1 MNEKLKSFLLND
13 QIFYGF
19 IVILV
24 ALASFGLGRAS
35 LVNSGEN
42 LAQNESYTE
51 PKTVVAASL
60 PTAAPKTTPVSTAPA
75 SPQVDTDAAL
85 VASKSGTKYHLL
97 TCPGAKQI
105 KEENKVYF
113 ASVTEAEAAGYKPA
127 ANCPQLQ

>member
-35 LVNSGEN
+35 LVDSGLN

-51 PKTVVAASL
+51 PKTVAAASL
-60 PTAAPKTTPVSTAPA
+60 PTAAPRTTPAATAPA
-75 SPQVDTDAAL
+75 SPQVATDAAL
-85 VASKSGTKYHLL
+85 VASKSGTKYHLM

>member
-1 MNEKLKSFLLND
+1 MNEKLKSLLLND
-13 QIFYGF
+13 QIFYGCV
-19 IVILV
+19 VILV

-35 LVNSGEN
+35 VVEISTITPEKVVV
-42 LAQNESYTE
+42 TE
-51 PKTVVAASL
+51 VGR
-60 PTAAPKTTPVSTAPA
+60 TAPA
-75 SPQVDTDAAL
+75 LLPVSAPKAVSVPVLEPASSGTL

-105 KEENKVYF
+105 KEENKIYF